1 MTSLDVGGAQGG
13 LPRNYLRP
21 CLLLL
26 IAEEPSHGYDLM
38 ERLEELGLGATDPG
52 GLYRALRSM
61 ERDGLVESGWET
73 SNSGPARRTYNLT
86 EEGIEWLH
94 AWAGAL
100 NESRR
105 LVGRFLDRY
114 DSVIAAGASLRRD
127 LP

>member
-1 MTSLDVGGAQGG
+1 MTLSEVGGAQGG

-26 IAEEPSHGYDLM
+26 IAERPSHGYDLI

-61 ERDGLVESGWET
+61 ERDGLVDSGWET
-73 SNSGPARRTYNLT
+73 SNSGPARRTYNPT
-86 EEGIEWLH
+86 EEGVEWLH

-100 NESRR
+100 SESRR

-114 DSVIAAGASLRRD
+114 QAVVASETDSTQQHR
-127 LP
+127 